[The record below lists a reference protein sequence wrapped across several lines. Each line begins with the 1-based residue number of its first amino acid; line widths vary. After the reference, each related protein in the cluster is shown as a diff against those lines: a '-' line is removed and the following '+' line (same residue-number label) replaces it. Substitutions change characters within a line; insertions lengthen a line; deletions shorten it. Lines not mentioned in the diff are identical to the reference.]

1 MFCRGGFYARPAA
14 CGVAL
19 YGRFAKRPYEAART
33 IMDAVGNMAEDR
45 KNKGSDEAPFV
56 CVFFTMRWAAARA
69 APTDSCLG
77 PFFKGPPVAWPALRR
92 R

>member
-56 CVFFTMRWAAARA
+56 CVLHNA
-69 APTDSCLG
+69 LG
-77 PFFKGPPVAWPALRR
+77 SREGCPYRFLFRSFL
-92 R
+92 